1 MKSDDWFRDDV
12 YRPPEEES
20 SAERE
25 RRITIG
31 RTARTLRLL
40 LLGVVALTA
49 VLMLY
54 WLVQVFICDF
64 REALFPGMPRRAA
77 WLCR

>member
-12 YRPPEEES
+12 YHPPEEES
-20 SAERE
+20 SADRE
-25 RRITIG
+25 KRITIR

-40 LLGVVALTA
+40 LLSVVALTA
-49 VLMLY
+49 ILMLY

-64 REALFPGMPRRAA
+64 REALFPGMGRRAA

>member
-20 SAERE
+20 SADRE
-25 RRITIG
+25 RRIAIR

-49 VLMLY
+49 ILMLY

-64 REALFPGMPRRAA
+64 REALFPGMARRAA

>member
-12 YRPPEEES
+12 YQPPEEES
-20 SAERE
+20 FAETE

-40 LLGVVALTA
+40 LLGVVGLTA
-49 VLMLY
+49 ILMLY
-54 WLVQVFICDF
+54 WLVQVFVCDF

-77 WLCR
+77 WLCG

>member
-12 YRPPEEES
+12 YRPPEEEL

-25 RRITIG
+25 RRITIR

-40 LLGVVALTA
+40 LLSVVALTA
-49 VLMLY
+49 ILMLY
-54 WLVQVFICDF
+54 WLIQVFICDF
-64 REALFPGMPRRAA
+64 REVMFPGMGRRAA

>member
-12 YRPPEEES
+12 YQPPEEES
-20 SAERE
+20 FAEME

-31 RTARTLRLL
+31 RTARAFRLL
-40 LLGVVALTA
+40 LLSVVALTA
-49 VLMLY
+49 ILMLY
-54 WLVQVFICDF
+54 WLVQVFVCDF

-77 WLCR
+77 WLCG

>member
-20 SAERE
+20 SADRE
-25 RRITIG
+25 RRITIR

-49 VLMLY
+49 ILMLY

-64 REALFPGMPRRAA
+64 REALFPGMARRAA
-77 WLCR
+77 WLCG

>member
-12 YRPPEEES
+12 YQPPEEES

-25 RRITIG
+25 RRITIR

-40 LLGVVALTA
+40 LLSVVALTA
-49 VLMLY
+49 ILMLY